1 MLFHSRQ
8 NKNKKILKAHSIC
21 QKWCACKTNLHSNK
35 NESIFDLCCPI
46 VSKALNFEGKHFEK
60 VRLVAPGRSIESSR
74 SGIVANILPLSGEKN
89 KMKVVEI
96 KYLKVGLVLILFM

>member
-35 NESIFDLCCPI
+35 NESIFDLCCI
-46 VSKALNFEGKHFEK
+46 VSKALNFDKMGKHFEK

-74 SGIVANILPLSGEKN
+74 SGIVANILPLSAEKT
-89 KMKVVEI
+89 K
-96 KYLKVGLVLILFM
+96 